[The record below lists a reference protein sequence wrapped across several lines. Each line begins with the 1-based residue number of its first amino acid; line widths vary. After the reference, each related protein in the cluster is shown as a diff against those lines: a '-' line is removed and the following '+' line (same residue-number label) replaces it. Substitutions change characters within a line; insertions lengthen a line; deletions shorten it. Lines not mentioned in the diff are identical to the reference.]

1 MTRITPRAR
10 HPRAA
15 LGLAGLAIAALTLT
29 ACGGQQPRGNTEDS
43 GTASSSAA
51 GSCEAPEQQLSV
63 ATGNSTGVYY
73 VLGGAMTNLL
83 SAETPM
89 RATAAET
96 GASVQNV
103 EQLVNGDYDVAFSLA
118 DTAADAVAGD
128 GVFDG
133 PQPIEALGV
142 IHSNFTQVIV
152 RSGSGIKSLADM
164 KGKTISTGSPKSGTE
179 VIALRL
185 LESAGLDPAADV
197 KAQRLDLSTSVDGL
211 VNGTIDGL
219 FWSGGLPTPNIT
231 ELFTSNA
238 DAVEFI
244 DITPVL
250 DTMQDLNPVYTLG
263 EIPADTYGL
272 AADVPTIVVANML
285 LVRDD
290 FDDETACAIVD
301 TIWSNEEAL
310 AEVHTAAEELDPEVA
325 LETDPVPLNA
335 GAQRALEKLA
345 GS

>member
-1 MTRITPRAR
+1 MHTTTLTPRR
-10 HPRAA
+10 RRAA
-15 LGLAGLAIAALTLT
+15 LAVASLAIAALALT
-29 ACGGQQPRGNTEDS
+29 ACGGQVQRGGDTDS
-43 GTASSSAA
+43 AAGTPAA
-51 GSCEAPEQQLSV
+51 GSCEAPEQKLAV

-73 VLGGAMTNLL
+73 VLGGAITNLL
-83 SAETPM
+83 SAETPL

-118 DTAADAVAGD
+118 DTAADAVAGR

-133 PQPIEALGV
+133 EQPIEALGV
-142 IHSNFTQVIV
+142 IHSNYTQVIV
-152 RSGSGIKSLADM
+152 RKGANISSLEDM
-164 KGKTISTGSPKSGTE
+164 RGKTVSTGSPKSGTE

-185 LESAGLDPAADV
+185 LESAGLDSKTDV
-197 KAQRLDLSTSVDGL
+197 SAQRLDLSTSVDGL
-211 VNGTIDGL
+211 VNGTLDAI

-231 ELFTSNA
+231 ELFTTNA
-238 DAVEFI
+238 DTVEFI

-250 DTMQDLNPVYTLG
+250 DTMQKMNPVYTRG

-272 AADVPTIVVANML
+272 DDDVPTIVVANML

-290 FDDETACAIVD
+290 FNDETACAIVR
-301 TIWSNEEAL
+301 TVWSNEEAL
-310 AEVHTAAEELDPEVA
+310 AEVHSAAEELDPETA

-335 GAQRALEKLA
+335 GAKRALEELVA
-345 GS
+345 G